1 MENEYEVKATS
12 FLKQTETTFKAKFF
26 KHDHYFTGDKDQ
38 RDIYKVTLRNKKGSY
53 TFTFGQ
59 SIANTGKQPSAYS
72 VLACLTKYDVG
83 SFDDFCSEFG
93 YDTDSMS
100 DLKTYKAVAKEY
112 QSLKRLFTD
121 EELELMSEIQ

>member
-26 KHDHYFTGDKDQ
+26 KHDYYFTGDKDQ
-38 RDIYKVTLRNKKGSY
+38 RDIYKITLRNKNGSY

-59 SIANTGKQPSAYS
+59 SIVNTGKQPSAYS

-83 SFDDFCSEFG
+83 TFHDFRSDFG
-93 YDTDSMS
+93 CNTDSRS
-100 DLKTYKAVAKEY
+100 DLKTYKAVVKEY
-112 QSLKRLFTD
+112 ENLKRLFTD
-121 EELELMSEIQ
+121 KELELMSEIQ